1 MGAQGFYRVTG
12 TPPYSSTI
20 ESSPPLRLE
29 LGIAFVAPTQV
40 VTHINYVLT
49 KFPSDWSGP
58 RPIKVQVGA
67 RVDGHEYSTQVL
79 L

>member
-1 MGAQGFYRVTG
+1 MGAQDFYRVTG

-20 ESSPPLRLE
+20 ESSPPPRLE
-29 LGIAFVAPTQV
+29 LEIPFVAPTQV
-40 VTHINYVLT
+40 VTHINYVLN

-58 RPIKVQVGA
+58 RPIVVQVGA